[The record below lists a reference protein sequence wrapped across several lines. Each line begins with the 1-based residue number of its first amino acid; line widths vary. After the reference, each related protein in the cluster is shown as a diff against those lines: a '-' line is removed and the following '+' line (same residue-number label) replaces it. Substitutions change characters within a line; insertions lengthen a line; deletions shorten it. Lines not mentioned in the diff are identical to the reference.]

1 MSAHSGPSGAV
12 NQCPPPDTTFV
23 WIYFPPD
30 TYALCAAVSGATIK
44 TVSCRTP
51 ANHSPSG
58 VRPAGPCHPRP
69 LRSPSCWPL
78 SPTAPPESA
87 QRGPCHHRPDWN
99 LSCLTRH
106 CLRISPGHAARTE
119 TGWRCPSG
127 HRFTHSPWHRSAKRA
142 GGTGLQFPP
151 AWGVPARTPIYRHVW
166 CVSALSHPFGSRV
179 LYLCR
184 SSFRYGFWQPLS
196 LT

>member
-142 GGTGLQFPP
+142 GVTGLPFPLHMVSGRGHRFTAP
-151 AWGVPARTPIYRHVW
+151 DGVSKKDKKTRLRRLDLFHIN
-166 CVSALSHPFGSRV
+166 VSIL
-179 LYLCR
+179 
-184 SSFRYGFWQPLS
+184 W
-196 LT
+196 